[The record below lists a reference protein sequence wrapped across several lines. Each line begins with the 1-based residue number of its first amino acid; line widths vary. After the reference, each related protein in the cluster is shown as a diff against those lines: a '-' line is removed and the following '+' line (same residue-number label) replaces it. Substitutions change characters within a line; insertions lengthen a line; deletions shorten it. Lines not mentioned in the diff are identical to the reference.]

1 MNAIIILILGVL
13 ITRMILTQQAEVKP
27 TFKEEVINVLR
38 SLAFNFTMFFI
49 ILIIIGLFN

>member
-13 ITRMILTQQAEVKP
+13 ITRMIITQRAEVKP

-38 SLAFNFTMFFI
+38 SLAFNFAMFFA
-49 ILIIIGLFN
+49 ILIIISLFN

>member
-38 SLAFNFTMFFI
+38 SLAFNFTLFFTI
-49 ILIIIGLFN
+49 IVILGLIN

>member
-13 ITRMILTQQAEVKP
+13 ITRMIITQRAEVKP

-38 SLAFNFTMFFI
+38 SLAFNFAMFFA
-49 ILIIIGLFN
+49 ILIILNFFN

>member
-13 ITRMILTQQAEVKP
+13 ITRMIITQRAEVKP

-38 SLAFNFTMFFI
+38 SLAFNFTLFFTIII
-49 ILIIIGLFN
+49 ILNLFN